1 MRVMR
6 HSLALTVVVG
16 ALLVSGAAEASVAD
30 ARAAFEARARS
41 QLTAKAP
48 AVVPRWDEANAARD
62 AGRLDDAAAAYRDV
76 IAADPEFDHAHR
88 KLCSVL
94 ARQEHWDEAERECRA
109 ALTLDPNSAINHAA
123 VARVLVG
130 RPNPGRSRLAEAER
144 EVHAASWRDSDDYDV
159 LAVGAEVS
167 LANGDDLALLRD
179 VSRMKGL
186 GPDEPETLTM
196 SIYLDAARGDTDAA
210 RQGLAK
216 SRSRLPP
223 ETVASLEAA
232 IERGEDRPTL
242 GHLARKFGKIFLGWA
257 LAFLGLFVFG
267 STLSRMTLK
276 SAERVDPAARGEARG
291 STRWLR
297 RAYAI
302 LIALAGVFFYVSLPL
317 VAIVVV
323 VLAGGLIYGVLETG
337 WIATKLILLVI
348 VMALAS
354 LIAIVRSLLAI
365 FQRSSTEDPGLVLP
379 RDEHPELHRVL
390 DGVAKVIAT
399 RGPDKVFLTPGTSMA
414 VFERGSALR
423 TMTGRGERCL
433 IVGAGLLPGFRVG
446 PFKAILAHELGHFK
460 NEDTA
465 GGATSLVV
473 RRSLTQMIVSLSLG
487 GVARRFNPAWLFVE
501 GFHHVFLRI
510 SQGASRL
517 QEVLADRWAITAY
530 GSENFVAG
538 LQHVIRREV
547 CFDVEVD
554 HAIRVAV
561 ESATPL
567 PSLYRRKGQ
576 IHDRDD
582 VKEAVR
588 EAIQRAAGPYDSH
601 PSPAARIDHAN
612 ALAVA
617 NEPTS
622 EDAGEVWS
630 LLADRSALVRK
641 LMAQVQRDLQH
652 RSGVFVDLAPDDEM
666 TPEEFDPRLH

>member
-1 MRVMR
+1 MRVA
-6 HSLALTVVVG
+6 HHTLALIAV

-30 ARAAFEARARS
+30 ARAAFDARARS
-41 QLTAKAP
+41 QLTAQAP
-48 AVVPRWDEANAARD
+48 SAVPRWDEANAARD
-62 AGRLDDAAAAYRDV
+62 AGKLDDAAAAYRDV

-88 KLCSVL
+88 RLCSVL
-94 ARQEHWDEAERECRA
+94 AQQNQWDEAEKECHT
-109 ALTLDPNSAINHAA
+109 ALRLDPNSAINHAS

-130 RPNPGRSRLAEAER
+130 RPNPGPSRLAEAER
-144 EVHAASWRDSDDYDV
+144 EMHAASWRDPDDYDV
-159 LAVGAEVS
+159 LAIGAEVS
-167 LANGDDLALLRD
+167 IACGDDLELVRD
-179 VSRMKGL
+179 VSRMKGI

-216 SRSRLPP
+216 SRSRLSP
-223 ETVASLEAA
+223 EVVAGLEAA
-232 IERGEDRPTL
+232 IERGEERPTL

-257 LAFLGLFVFG
+257 LTFLGLFAFG

-337 WIATKLILLVI
+337 WIATKLFLVVI
-348 VMALAS
+348 VMALAT

-365 FQRSSTEDPGLVLP
+365 FQRSSTEDPGLVLA
-379 RDEHPELHRVL
+379 RDEHPELHRLL

-465 GGATSLVV
+465 GGAMSLVV

-487 GVARRFNPAWLFVE
+487 GAAGRFNPAWLFVE

-517 QEVLADRWAITAY
+517 QEVLADRWAVAAY

-547 CFDVEVD
+547 RFDAEVN
-554 HAIRVAV
+554 HAVTIAI
-561 ESATPL
+561 ETSTPL
-567 PSLYRRKGQ
+567 RSLYRRPGT
-576 IHDRDD
+576 
-582 VKEAVR
+582 VENSAEVNEAVR
-588 EAIQRAAGPYDSH
+588 QAIQRAAGPYDSH
-601 PSPAARIDHAN
+601 PSPETRMAHAN

-617 NEPTS
+617 DQPAS
-622 EDAGEVWS
+622 EDANDVWS
-630 LLADRSALVRK
+630 LFANRPALECK
-641 LMAQVQRDLQH
+641 LMELVQRNLRQ
-652 RSGVFVDLAPDDEM
+652 SAVVVDIAPNDEV
-666 TPEEFDPRLH
+666 TTDELDPHLP